1 MMVAVAVGRAAF
13 AEELVTAVAE
23 QDWKGREMPKEFKI
37 TKEVL
42 LQATPEQVWETIA
55 TEAGLAAW
63 FHPAPVDPASEMVV
77 AWEPGHRL
85 AIRTPAA
92 GDGSMHAFEYL
103 IEARGGGSTVLRFV
117 HSGFAGDDW
126 SDEFEPVISGGWD
139 MYLYT
144 LAQYHSHFSGRRAV
158 YVEAEGPASSA
169 VPEAWPV
176 LVSALGTGGPAE
188 LGSEARIKLPEAGHL
203 EGVIDYATANFVGLR
218 TADALIRF
226 HGRWALNMTVAVSHH
241 AYSDSFDAEA
251 ARRAW
256 KAWLDQVF
264 AAAGVSPS

>member
-1 MMVAVAVGRAAF
+1 
-13 AEELVTAVAE
+13 
-23 QDWKGREMPKEFKI
+23 MPKEFKI
-37 TKEVL
+37 AKEVL

-63 FHPAPVDPASEMVV
+63 FRPAPVDPASEMVV
-77 AWEPGHRL
+77 AWEPGHHL

-92 GDGSMHAFEYL
+92 DDGSMHAFEYL

-117 HSGFAGDDW
+117 HRGFAADDW
-126 SDEFEPVISGGWD
+126 SDEYQPVTSGGWD

-169 VPEAWPV
+169 APEAWPI
-176 LVSALGTGGPAE
+176 LVDALGTGGPAE
-188 LGSEARIKLPEAGHL
+188 LGSDVSIKLPGAGQID
-203 EGVIDYATANFVGLR
+203 GVIDYATANFVGLR
-218 TADALIRF
+218 TPDALIRF

-241 AYSDSFDAEA
+241 AYRSSFDAQA
-251 ARRAW
+251 AKRAW
-256 KAWLDQVF
+256 TAWLDQVLT
-264 AAAGVSPS
+264 AAAVSPS